1 LCFRTFFLIPVV
13 LACFALSPAPKAL
26 TVSPA
31 PAGGYTINE
40 KSLS

>member
-1 LCFRTFFLIPVV
+1 VLGTFFLIPVV
-13 LACFALSPAPKAL
+13 LTCFTLSPAPKAFAL
-26 TVSPA
+26 SPA

>member
-1 LCFRTFFLIPVV
+1 VLRTFFLIPVV
-13 LACFALSPAPKAL
+13 LACFARSPAPKAFA
-26 TVSPA
+26 VSPA